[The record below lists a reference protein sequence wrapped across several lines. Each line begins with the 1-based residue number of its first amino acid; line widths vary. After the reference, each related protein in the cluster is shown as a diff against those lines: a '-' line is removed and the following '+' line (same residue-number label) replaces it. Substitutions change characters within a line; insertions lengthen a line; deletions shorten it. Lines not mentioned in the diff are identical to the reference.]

1 MLCQLFWLPGWYVTC
16 FWHRPDRGIDADL
29 SSGGDTVRKILYTF
43 MLMLGLLALAR
54 PGMAQSAPPL
64 IGTWQA
70 DIKDQQRK
78 DAPRVVIVRQD
89 SSASYGTETVRWR
102 LKPDSIM
109 LALGGEW
116 VTYRLQIKGAKLTLS
131 GGDLAKPITLTKV
144 GPPTPR
150 PDSVQVPPDPDL
162 P

>member
-1 MLCQLFWLPGWYVTC
+1 M
-16 FWHRPDRGIDADL
+16 
-29 SSGGDTVRKILYTF
+29 RKILFSF
-43 MLMLGLLALAR
+43 MLLGLAAVAR
-54 PGMAQSAPPL
+54 PVAAQSAPPL

-116 VTYRLQIKGAKLTLS
+116 VTYRLQIKGPRLTLS

-144 GPPTPR
+144 GPASPR
-150 PDSVQVPPDPDL
+150 PDSIQVPPDPDV